1 MPTRFCGARGS
12 RPSPQAIKLP
22 EDKIKDLVKSI
33 HSVLKDA
40 EKQILQ
46 SNPDIIN
53 GEVRDFML
61 IHNAKK
67 KHSPKGAPI
76 LIKEAGRKT
85 YYTEEQVLYS

>member
-1 MPTRFCGARGS
+1 
-12 RPSPQAIKLP
+12 
-22 EDKIKDLVKSI
+22 VKSI

-40 EKQILQ
+40 EEKILA

-61 IHNAKK
+61 IHNSKK

-76 LIKEAGRKT
+76 LIKEAAAVRPIIPKNRNA
-85 YYTEEQVLYS
+85 L